1 MPNQLINGTVN
12 QGTTLGAIVAN
23 QLVTGGAKQRSSQA
37 CIIDLTPPTFAGIN
51 FLTRSGL
58 GQLRAAWTAATDGSN
73 PISYEVYVEAEPAAN
88 LFNPVNIALVTRSL
102 QADLFSLSNG
112 SLLQPGVNYYVGV
125 RAVDAIGNR
134 EGNTVSLSQVSPGIT
149 GATNAKINGVFAVN
163 TNNQLV
169 ASFWVNDNDGIINN
183 PSRLGNASYVIYDQN
198 GNTVPSMSE
207 NNIAPDS
214 EGFFEITPVNSVL
227 ELDNTFYTV
236 KVMIP
241 VDSIPIVYN
250 LPITYP
256 EAGANYEPR
265 AIFSIN
271 AANQLQATIWCT
283 KDGELINSSLGSAS
297 FTIYDKDGNT
307 IGISQSGLTADV
319 NGYYDIAP
327 VSAAPITDL
336 THYIVKIIVSASGK
350 NRVGTVGI
358 TLGE

>member
-1 MPNQLINGTVN
+1 MSNQLINGTVN
-12 QGTTLGAIVAN
+12 QGTTLGTIVVN

-37 CIIDLTPPTFAGIN
+37 CIVDLTPPTFAGIN

-58 GQLRAAWTAATDGSN
+58 GQLRAAWAVATDGSS
-73 PISYEVYVEAEPAAN
+73 PVSYEVYIEAEPAAN
-88 LFNPVNIALVTRSL
+88 LFNPANIALVTRSL

-112 SLLQPGVNYYVGV
+112 SLLQSGVNYYVGV

-149 GATNAKINGVFAVN
+149 GATNAKISGVFAVN
-163 TNNQLV
+163 TNNQLI
-169 ASFWVNDNDGIINN
+169 ASFWVNDNDGIIDN
-183 PSRLGNASYVIYDQN
+183 PLRLGNASYVIYDQN

-207 NNIAPDS
+207 NNVAPDS
-214 EGFFEITPVNSVL
+214 EGFFEITPVTSVL
-227 ELDNTFYTV
+227 NLDNTFYTV

-241 VDSIPIVYN
+241 VDSIPVVYN
-250 LPITYP
+250 LPITYA
-256 EAGANYEPR
+256 EAGPHYEPR

-271 AANQLQATIWCT
+271 AANQLQGTLWCV
-283 KDGELINSSLGSAS
+283 KDGELISSSLGTAS
-297 FTIYDKDGNT
+297 FIVYDKDGNS

-336 THYIVKIIVSASGK
+336 THYVVKITVSASGQ